1 MFMLIPRR
9 IPCLLAFILG
19 AGLLEGFTGR
29 AQIDPIY
36 RNLLELGYDQP
47 INGQG
52 PQGIYAY
59 YYYNR
64 PDFIGTNIA
73 LRMAIAPLYVDGE
86 LGFKHLI
93 SPTTDVGLGFYGG
106 LYGEN
111 YYDVQQGDYLKQ
123 QSFNGSG
130 GGASLSIYQLV
141 NPGMLIP
148 VNVVARGGMRDVVF
162 SETSE
167 TAGNFQVPDNQ
178 IVGFT
183 RAGIRVAGKQPL
195 LRPELGLELSVWYE
209 HQWRLDNQSY
219 GYSDDRSINPNLGL
233 YWLYAGFHY
242 AFTNTGQNLAFAFT
256 AGGSTDADQ
265 LGAWRLGGVL
275 PLVAEFPLM
284 MPGYYY
290 EELTATRFQH
300 FYGSYDIPL
309 ESSHRFQFRLEAAT
323 AHLTYLSGFEQ
334 PSSWQ
339 SGVGGGLTFAPKQKN
354 FQIIL
359 RYGYGFNA
367 IRNGHEGANSVGVLF
382 QYNFEARKKSD

>member
-1 MFMLIPRR
+1 
-9 IPCLLAFILG
+9 
-19 AGLLEGFTGR
+19 
-29 AQIDPIY
+29 
-36 RNLLELGYDQP
+36 
-47 INGQG
+47 
-52 PQGIYAY
+52 
-59 YYYNR
+59 
-64 PDFIGTNIA
+64 
-73 LRMAIAPLYVDGE
+73 
-86 LGFKHLI
+86 
-93 SPTTDVGLGFYGG
+93 
-106 LYGEN
+106 
-111 YYDVQQGDYLKQ
+111 
-123 QSFNGSG
+123 
-130 GGASLSIYQLV
+130 
-141 NPGMLIP
+141 
-148 VNVVARGGMRDVVF
+148 
-162 SETSE
+162 
-167 TAGNFQVPDNQ
+167 
-178 IVGFT
+178 
-183 RAGIRVAGKQPL
+183 VAGKQPL